1 MAAMDRSVPAEAG
14 KSVTMSKGGRVRV
27 RSCDAPTVPA
37 WARGLAPDEASADD
51 HTSEVMP
58 GLEASMTITRGADAA
73 LVSVSIDGVDE
84 WSPES
89 FHNASRALVRL
100 SLEGLLGTGFEHA
113 VRLWNFLPGIC
124 ELIEGDLDRYRV
136 FNIARHREFEQRFG
150 TAALRD
156 GSLPTA
162 SCVGHAGR
170 SIAVHALGAREAS
183 RAVENPRQVPAYSYS
198 NKYGPKPPSFS
209 RAGIASFGSRRML
222 LIAGTAS
229 VLGEDSVHDGSLR
242 AQCDETLVN
251 LRAVAV
257 AGKKA
262 AGLSGT
268 SDLNALNG
276 LCATRVYHRRS
287 SDLAWLSDNLDGSL
301 VGGREVEFV
310 RADVCRD
317 ELLVEIEAAIDL
329 SADRGG
335 IGARG

>member
-1 MAAMDRSVPAEAG
+1 
-14 KSVTMSKGGRVRV
+14 MSKGGRVRV
-27 RSCDAPTVPA
+27 RSCDAPAVPA
-37 WARGLAPDEASADD
+37 WARGLAAGEVFADD
-51 HTSEVMP
+51 HRSEVMP

-73 LVSVSIDGVDE
+73 LVSVSIDGVDD
-84 WSPES
+84 WTHES

-100 SLEGLLGTGFEHA
+100 SLEGLQGTGFEHP

-124 ELIEGDLDRYRV
+124 ELIDGDLDRYRV
-136 FNIARHREFEQRFG
+136 FNMARHREFEQRFG

-183 RAVENPRQVPAYSYS
+183 RAVENPRQVPAYAYS

-242 AQCDETLVN
+242 EQCDETLVN
-251 LRAVAV
+251 LRAVAMS
-257 AGKKA
+257 GKQA
-262 AGLSGT
+262 AGSVGVPE
-268 SDLNALNG
+268 SSALNG
-276 LCATRVYHRRS
+276 LCATRVYYRHADHLS
-287 SDLAWLSDNLDGSL
+287 WLRENLDRTLLGC
-301 VGGREVEFV
+301 RDIEFV
-310 RADVCRD
+310 QADICRD

-329 SADRGG
+329 DSVRDG

>member
-1 MAAMDRSVPAEAG
+1 
-14 KSVTMSKGGRVRV
+14 
-27 RSCDAPTVPA
+27 
-37 WARGLAPDEASADD
+37 
-51 HTSEVMP
+51 
-58 GLEASMTITRGADAA
+58 MTITGGSDAA

-84 WSPES
+84 WSRET
-89 FHNASRALVRL
+89 FHNASQALVRL

-124 ELIEGDLDRYRV
+124 KSIDRDLDRYRL
-136 FNIARHREFEQRFG
+136 FNVARHREFEQRFG

-229 VLGEDSVHDGSLR
+229 VLGEDSVHSGSLG

-251 LRAVAV
+251 LRAVAMS
-257 AGKKA
+257 GKQA
-262 AGLSGT
+262 AGRVGVPES
-268 SDLNALNG
+268 SALNG
-276 LCATRVYHRRS
+276 LCATRVYYRHADHLS
-287 SDLAWLSDNLDGSL
+287 WLRENLDRTLLGC
-301 VGGREVEFV
+301 RDIEFV
-310 RADVCRD
+310 QADICRD

-329 SADRGG
+329 DAVRDG